1 MDARGYGANP
11 RGSTAQCFGQAA
23 VEEFLEEHDMGY
35 IIRAHEKTAEG
46 ITVSKGGRVLTVFST
61 SKDHHLGEGAM
72 SACLLVDDGCI
83 EVITKDPSYIA
94 RTERLR
100 LASEQAR
107 RGGVSVTLAAAAAA
121 AAADQQQQQQQHQ
134 QHGPV
139 SGGPFSFSDDHLFG
153 EGALIV
159 QEEVVD
165 VEIDVGGQSSAA
177 AAAAP
182 ATVSVTQIVVT
193 TSDAAVAAATAAA
206 AGEPGRPLVLE
217 INDQQP
223 DSSAD
228 SDTPLDDEGTRAVPS
243 LPPTSSTQKL
253 QRRDSMDVGLFRQ
266 LRARAPPV
274 VLQPSAEQSR
284 AYCSTTAQTVITSEP
299 LRSGDRSASRGSS
312 ISNASDASVSNDADS
327 NTSTATVV
335 RKHVRKGSAVSFD
348 LDSESDSDDD
358 EDNFTVQVPAA
369 QPAAT
374 ADSHSAVAH
383 SNSVSSSSSSSN
395 SVSSGSGSVTTT
407 TASTTVA
414 PSNGSV
420 VWTDAVDAVSS
431 ALKAVGIGS
440 KDSAKSSRD
449 RSCSSSN
456 SSDHSGRSLASQSPA
471 RRLRGRGRERIQRQ
485 PSPTVS

>member
-107 RGGVSVTLAAAAAA
+107 RGSVSVTLAAAAAA
-121 AAADQQQQQQQHQ
+121 AAEQQQHQ

-153 EGALIV
+153 DGAHIV

-165 VEIDVGGQSSAA
+165 VKIDVSDQSSAA
-177 AAAAP
+177 AAVAAP

-193 TSDAAVAAATAAA
+193 TSDAAIAAATAAA
-206 AGEPGRPLVLE
+206 AGGQGRPLVLE
-217 INDQQP
+217 INDQQL
-223 DSSAD
+223 DTSAD
-228 SDTPLDDEGTRAVPS
+228 SDAPLDEEGTRAVPS
-243 LPPTSSTQKL
+243 LSPTSSTQKL

-284 AYCSTTAQTVITSEP
+284 AYCSTTAAQSATTSEP

-327 NTSTATVV
+327 NTSTATVI

-358 EDNFTVQVPAA
+358 EENFTVAVPAA
-369 QPAAT
+369 QPAAV

-383 SNSVSSSSSSSN
+383 SNSVSSSSSSSS

>member
-107 RGGVSVTLAAAAAA
+107 RGSVSVTLAAAAAA
-121 AAADQQQQQQQHQ
+121 AAADQQQQQHQ

-153 EGALIV
+153 EGAHIV

-165 VEIDVGGQSSAA
+165 VEINVSDQSSAA
-177 AAAAP
+177 AAVAAP
-182 ATVSVTQIVVT
+182 ATVCVTQIVVT

-206 AGEPGRPLVLE
+206 AGGQGRPLVLE
-217 INDQQP
+217 INDQQL
-223 DSSAD
+223 DNSVD

-243 LPPTSSTQKL
+243 LSLTSSTQKL

-284 AYCSTTAQTVITSEP
+284 AYCSTTAAQTTVTSEP

-358 EDNFTVQVPAA
+358 EDNFTVAVPAA
-369 QPAAT
+369 QPAAV
-374 ADSHSAVAH
+374 ADGHSAVAH
-383 SNSVSSSSSSSN
+383 SNSVSSSSSSSS

-471 RRLRGRGRERIQRQ
+471 RRLRGRGRERLQRQ